1 MIADCEAEEQQGQL
15 YSGGKRLPQGPKVS
29 LSHSGHCN

>member
-15 YSGGKRLPQGPKVS
+15 FSGGKRLPQGPKVR
-29 LSHSGHCN
+29 LLPGFC